1 MINDIKNILFI
12 AIVFIG
18 CAIQVKGQDV
28 VAKKA
33 SVDKKA
39 STTQEVSSI
48 KKSVT
53 TAQSSTAIKKST
65 TTKKSTINKTG
76 SHLLFMGIP
85 IDGSLED
92 IAPKLIEKNFRQER
106 LMPNSFSGIFYETLA
121 SINVSTDNTTEKVN
135 SVKVRYYTGVN
146 GLSEDQMVSLYN
158 RIVRG
163 LKKKYTYAKFSK
175 LDGKTLL
182 SMPLGYIYCEIYN
195 MNLSRN
201 FGGGTYIELM
211 YVDKKNTSGY
221 SLPRLNK
228 ADDDL

>member
-1 MINDIKNILFI
+1 MKKILFI
-12 AIVFIG
+12 AIVLIS

-28 VAKKA
+28 VARKA
-33 SVDKKA
+33 SSDKKA
-39 STTQEVSSI
+39 STTQEVSSV
-48 KKSVT
+48 KKSVNK
-53 TAQSSTAIKKST
+53 AQSSSTIKKST
-65 TTKKSTINKTG
+65 TTKTG

-85 IDGSLED
+85 IDGTLED

-163 LKKKYTYAKFSK
+163 LKKKYTNAKFSK

-182 SMPLGYIYCEIYN
+182 SMPLGFIYCEIYN

>member
-53 TAQSSTAIKKST
+53 TAQSSTTIN
-65 TTKKSTINKTG
+65 KSTINKTG

-201 FGGGTYIELM
+201 FGGGTYIKLR
-211 YVDKKNTSGY
+211 YVDKNNTSDY